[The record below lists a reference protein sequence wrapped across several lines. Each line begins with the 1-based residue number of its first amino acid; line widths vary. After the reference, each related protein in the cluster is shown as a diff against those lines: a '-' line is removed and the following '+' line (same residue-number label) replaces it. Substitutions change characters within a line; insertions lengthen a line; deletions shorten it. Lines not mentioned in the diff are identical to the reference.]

1 MRNFSWVQ
9 KRGISHSKSQSLASE
24 DGKEVSSINSSKGT
38 PDNREEDY

>member
-1 MRNFSWVQ
+1 MRNVSWVQ

-24 DGKEVSSINSSKGT
+24 DGKGISSINSSKGT